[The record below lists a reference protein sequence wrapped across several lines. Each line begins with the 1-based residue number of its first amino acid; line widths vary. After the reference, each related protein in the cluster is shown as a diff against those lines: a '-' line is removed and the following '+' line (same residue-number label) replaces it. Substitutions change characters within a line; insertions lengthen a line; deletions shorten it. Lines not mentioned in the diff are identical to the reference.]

1 MDLWD
6 LTKLLFRRWYFALPL
21 LILSLGAVVA
31 ASQTVKPDY
40 DAQGQLQM
48 IPPVGGVS
56 NGPHNPWIDLGYTAL
71 GQAAVIRVS
80 TDAQVHTDLIGAGLS
95 DSFTVNLEYGTTYI
109 TTDAIGSSP
118 AQATATVQR
127 ILQILD
133 TEVRNQQKKFGVLPS
148 DSVTTVV
155 LNPGDKVTEVTS
167 KVKRVIIVAA
177 GIGLLVSTAMT
188 IALDAILRR
197 RSRRRSDGAAAA
209 VMDPEPTR
217 STRSAASGGS
227 ARASSAES
235 PTSTMSIP
243 TSPAIAPTMG
253 QPAGAGQKGVPAPRS
268 FRAADEQRAP
278 AGNAVSV
285 EYRSRASDGRPDPRP
300 SDDELTNTDVN
311 MAPVDSTIILPLSHT
326 PWGGRDDRR
335 R

>member
-1 MDLWD
+1 VDLWD

-56 NGPHNPWIDLGYTAL
+56 NGPHNPWIDLGYSAL
-71 GQAAVIRVS
+71 GQAVVIKIS
-80 TDAQVHTDLIGAGLS
+80 NDAQVRTDLAAAGLS
-95 DSFTVNLEYGTTYI
+95 DNFTVNLEYGTTYI

-118 AQATATVQR
+118 AQATASVQR
-127 ILQILD
+127 ILQLLD
-133 TEVRNQQKKFGVLPS
+133 DEVRNQQKKFGVLPS
-148 DSVTTVV
+148 DSVTTSV

-197 RSRRRSDGAAAA
+197 RSRRRSEAASSA
-209 VMDPEPTR
+209 VMDRDPIRPTG
-217 STRSAASGGS
+217 SSGTARGS
-227 ARASSAES
+227 ASEA

-253 QPAGAGQKGVPAPRS
+253 QPVAAGQKGVPAPRS
-268 FRAADEQRAP
+268 FRAADEQRQP
-278 AGNAVSV
+278 AGNSVSV
-285 EYRSRASDGRPDPRP
+285 EYRSRGTDGRPAETRTP
-300 SDDELTNTDVN
+300 DEDLTNTDVT